1 MRTNAA
7 ILIVEDEA
15 DMLKGLCKMLSPE
28 GYEVE
33 GVATGTEA
41 VQKLE
46 RKVFDVV
53 ITDLKLPGP
62 SGMQVLKKL
71 KEVSPETVG
80 IVITGYATVESAV
93 EAMKLGAYDYITK
106 PFDLQKVKVVVRNAL
121 DQSSLISRYRY
132 LKQKMDTEWQVEH
145 IIGKSAAMRSALE
158 AAAKVAPT
166 DTTVLISG
174 ESGTGKE
181 LVARYVHHLSPRKDG
196 LFTAVNCAVL
206 RETFLESELFGHVK
220 GAFTGAV
227 ASKRGLLEVADGGT
241 FFLDEVADVSPPVQA
256 KLLRV
261 LEERSFMR
269 LGGTETIHVDIR
281 LIAATNKDLEKR
293 VHEGSFRDDLYYR
306 LNVFSIA
313 LPPLR
318 DRKEDIPALA
328 YHFLREQC
336 RKLGKHIAEISPEA
350 IQALTAYS
358 WPGNIRELENAIEG
372 GIILASGNTFSADDL
387 PRKIAANETGSGL
400 PHSDASYG
408 EAKQE
413 LLARFNREFVR
424 RLLERHSGNV
434 TRAAEEAGMNKGN
447 FQRLM
452 RNAGVKSQEFRVP
465 LRRHS

>member
-1 MRTNAA
+1 MRTSAA
-7 ILIVEDEA
+7 ILVVEDET
-15 DMLKGLCKMLSPE
+15 DMLKGLLKMLAPE
-28 GYEVE
+28 GYDVE
-33 GVATGTEA
+33 GVGTGTEA
-41 VQKLE
+41 ITRLE
-46 RKVFDVV
+46 QKVFDAV

-62 SGMQVLKKL
+62 SGMEVLSKL

-80 IVITGYATVESAV
+80 IVITGYGTVETAV

-106 PFDLQKVKVVVRNAL
+106 PFDLRKVKVVVRNAL
-121 DQSSLISRYRY
+121 DQSSLDLRYRY

-145 IIGKSAAMRSALE
+145 IIAKSAAMKGALGS
-158 AAAKVAPT
+158 AAKVAPT

-181 LVARYVHHLSPRKDG
+181 LVARYVHHLSSRGGG

-227 ASKRGLLEVADGGT
+227 ASKRGLLEIADGGT

-281 LIAATNKDLEKR
+281 LIAATNKDLEER
-293 VHEGSFRDDLYYR
+293 VHEGAFREDLYYR
-306 LNVFSIA
+306 LNVFSVS

-318 DRKEDIPALA
+318 ERKEDVSPLA
-328 YHFLREQC
+328 YHFLRKHE
-336 RKLGKHIAEISPEA
+336 RILGKHIEEISPGA
-350 IQALTAYS
+350 MRALTTYS

-372 GIILASGNTFSADDL
+372 GIILAGGSALSIDDL
-387 PRKIAANETGSGL
+387 PRKIAANETGSAL
-400 PHSDASYG
+400 PPSDASYG
-408 EAKQE
+408 EAKQQ
-413 LLARFNREFVR
+413 LLARFNRDFVG
-424 RLLERHSGNV
+424 RLLEKHNGNV
-434 TRAAEEAGMNKGN
+434 TRAAREAGMNRAN
-447 FQRLM
+447 FYRLM
-452 RNAGVKSQEFRVP
+452 RNAGVASGDG
-465 LRRHS
+465 